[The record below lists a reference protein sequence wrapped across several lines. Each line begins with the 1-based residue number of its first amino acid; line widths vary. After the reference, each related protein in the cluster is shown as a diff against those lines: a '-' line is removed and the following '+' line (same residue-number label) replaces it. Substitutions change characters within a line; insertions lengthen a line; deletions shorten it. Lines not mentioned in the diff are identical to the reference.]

1 MTTHSDW
8 FTKEQAARLIRC
20 SMETIERLAEAGK
33 LEQRMRPQPG
43 GPRPVYNPED
53 VEREAAERAAAAENG
68 KHYVMPPDIEANGA
82 SESDPSLLAVLAK
95 ASGGD
100 LDTFAEMLAA
110 AFARALSAPK
120 PSEHIFTPDRKSVV

>member
-53 VEREAAERAAAAENG
+53 VEREAAERSRSRKRQALRDAARHRG
-68 KHYVMPPDIEANGA
+68 Q
-82 SESDPSLLAVLAK
+82 
-95 ASGGD
+95 
-100 LDTFAEMLAA
+100 
-110 AFARALSAPK
+110 RC
-120 PSEHIFTPDRKSVV
+120 